1 MINSFV
7 HIIMYSYYAMSVL
20 GPRIQKYLW
29 WKPYL
34 TGLQLLQF
42 ATVLLWASQLVLRG
56 CEYGT
61 WLTPVGAAYMVPFLY
76 MFGKFYVEKYKVSTA
91 AKKAE

>member
-1 MINSFV
+1 
-7 HIIMYSYYAMSVL
+7 
-20 GPRIQKYLW
+20 
-29 WKPYL
+29 
-34 TGLQLLQF
+34 
-42 ATVLLWASQLVLRG
+42 LWASQLVLRG

-76 MFGKFYVEKYKVSTA
+76 MFGRFYVEKYKVSTA